1 MILSPPN
8 ILTMSQTTINNR
20 TIEFASPFV
29 RDLADLISKALRID
43 ADGDGKVS
51 LAEGLVLGQ
60 SAIVAFMKHYN
71 SAIDAL
77 EDLKDADSEE
87 RKELIRVFSQG
98 FDLDNDTVE
107 TLIERTF
114 AFVEE
119 VITKTISL
127 SSEWKAELS

>member
-1 MILSPPN
+1 
-8 ILTMSQTTINNR
+8 MSQVSINNR
-20 TIEFASPFV
+20 TIEFASPFI
-29 RDLADLISKALRID
+29 RDLADLISKALRVD

-71 SAIDAL
+71 NVTDAL
-77 EDLKDADSEE
+77 DDLKDADSEE

-107 TLIERTF
+107 ILIERTF
-114 AFVEE
+114 AFVEDT
-119 VITKTISL
+119 VTKAVGL
-127 SSEWKAELS
+127 ASEWQAELS

>member
-1 MILSPPN
+1 
-8 ILTMSQTTINNR
+8 MSQVSINNR
-20 TIEFASPFV
+20 TIEFASPFI
-29 RDLADLISKALRID
+29 RDLADLISKALRVD

-71 SAIDAL
+71 SVTDAL

-107 TLIERTF
+107 LLIERTF
-114 AFVEE
+114 AFVEDT
-119 VITKTISL
+119 VTKVVGL
-127 SSEWKAELS
+127 ASEWQAELS